1 LLSDP
6 VIKTLLNNN
15 LFTKIQLETLLI
27 DCWTKNTSPK
37 DTPPDTKLALRVIS
51 KGKTRGSFNNSLRQ
65 AKMKLTTL
73 LHTVLL
79 LRYLGIIRTEDLTTL
94 TQSADELRRLKE
106 TDPETEKSQE
116 TAEIDVQE
124 LAKRPKQA
132 TNNHKASTNQ

>member
-1 LLSDP
+1 
-6 VIKTLLNNN
+6 
-15 LFTKIQLETLLI
+15 
-27 DCWTKNTSPK
+27 
-37 DTPPDTKLALRVIS
+37 
-51 KGKTRGSFNNSLRQ
+51 
-65 AKMKLTTL
+65 MKLTTL